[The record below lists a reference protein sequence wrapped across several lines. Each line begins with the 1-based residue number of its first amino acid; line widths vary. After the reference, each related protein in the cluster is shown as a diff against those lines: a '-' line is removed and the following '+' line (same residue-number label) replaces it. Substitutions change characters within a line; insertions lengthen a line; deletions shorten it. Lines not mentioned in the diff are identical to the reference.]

1 MNFCI
6 NISENKMRIPSVV
19 TGTCEFAWDA
29 CLWGEG
35 QEVQTARWPQQSTQP
50 VAIVA
55 LVVASSS
62 AAASSHSFSSSWPGR
77 HSSIHPSINA
87 YVNCAGNVS
96 DKCCNGRSMPN

>member
-1 MNFCI
+1 
-6 NISENKMRIPSVV
+6 MR
-19 TGTCEFAWDA
+19 G
-29 CLWGEG
+29 WGEEG

-62 AAASSHSFSSSWPGR
+62 ASAAAASSPSSSSSSSSWPGR